1 MTTPG
6 YLYIA
11 NALLLNKASFSSDVI
26 TKSTILIQD
35 KKLNIKFVHHS

>member
-11 NALLLNKASFSSDVI
+11 NALLLNKASF
-26 TKSTILIQD
+26 
-35 KKLNIKFVHHS
+35 FVRRHHKINDFDTR